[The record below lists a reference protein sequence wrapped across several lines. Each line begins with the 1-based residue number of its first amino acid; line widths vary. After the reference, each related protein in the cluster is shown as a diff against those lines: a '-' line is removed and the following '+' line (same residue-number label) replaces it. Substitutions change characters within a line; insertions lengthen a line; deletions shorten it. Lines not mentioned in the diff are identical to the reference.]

1 MGWGGFG
8 RGSVVGRNH
17 LTVCKA
23 GARLVPMSIESL
35 SKFDP
40 TYVAL
45 VVMIQGLVFTSST
58 EALAAPVS
66 ANWVYKISIAKG
78 APTPDLATKAVV
90 AAGTLLGAVTV
101 ADVSDFGTIDGR
113 GYSLRSHI
121 KVANL
126 LSMLDSNLNV
136 VRDSNGIFA
145 NGIAFTQRYSDKRGS
160 RPELLMV
167 SNLKQME
174 FSFSNGRGHI
184 RTEPIKFATVD
195 IAMLPYAFI
204 GQPAPKGMA
213 FIAFTDGKSIYS
225 TGLSVSPEKLDV
237 AGKLIQAVRL
247 SGQASGGALELW
259 IREADGYPLHVRV
272 GFPKYGAVLDGR
284 ILTVPSTL
292 FVR

>member
-1 MGWGGFG
+1 
-8 RGSVVGRNH
+8 
-17 LTVCKA
+17 
-23 GARLVPMSIESL
+23 MSIESL
-35 SKFDP
+35 SKFNH

-101 ADVSDFGTIDGR
+101 ADVSDVGTIDGR

-160 RPELLMV
+160 RSELLMV

-204 GQPAPKGMA
+204 
-213 FIAFTDGKSIYS
+213 
-225 TGLSVSPEKLDV
+225 
-237 AGKLIQAVRL
+237 
-247 SGQASGGALELW
+247 
-259 IREADGYPLHVRV
+259 
-272 GFPKYGAVLDGR
+272 VLY
-284 ILTVPSTL
+284 
-292 FVR
+292 

>member
-1 MGWGGFG
+1 
-8 RGSVVGRNH
+8 
-17 LTVCKA
+17 
-23 GARLVPMSIESL
+23 
-35 SKFDP
+35 
-40 TYVAL
+40 
-45 VVMIQGLVFTSST
+45 
-58 EALAAPVS
+58 
-66 ANWVYKISIAKG
+66 
-78 APTPDLATKAVV
+78 
-90 AAGTLLGAVTV
+90 
-101 ADVSDFGTIDGR
+101 
-113 GYSLRSHI
+113 
-121 KVANL
+121 
-126 LSMLDSNLNV
+126 
-136 VRDSNGIFA
+136 
-145 NGIAFTQRYSDKRGS
+145 
-160 RPELLMV
+160 
-167 SNLKQME
+167 ME